1 MSHESVVVIT
11 QLELI
16 AYLAIKGVS
25 FFIQKSN
32 NVDTEVIEAK

>member
-1 MSHESVVVIT
+1 MSHESIVAIT
-11 QLELI
+11 QPELI
-16 AYLAIKGVS
+16 AHLALKGVS